1 MITCNQNL
9 EKQENYM
16 DTVCFIFFRK
26 TEDIYIDIGKDVKT
40 KFDTSNYDFK
50 RPQPR
55 GKNEKVIKLMK
66 NELVVN
72 IMTEFAAL
80 RPKRCS
86 YLTYDNDENKKTKGA
101 EK

>member
-1 MITCNQNL
+1 
-9 EKQENYM
+9 
-16 DTVCFIFFRK
+16 
-26 TEDIYIDIGKDVKT
+26 
-40 KFDTSNYDFK
+40 
-50 RPQPR
+50 
-55 GKNEKVIKLMK
+55 MK

-86 YLTYDNDENKKTKGA
+86 YLKYDNDENKKTKGA